1 MVLVWP
7 LLMLEAVKF
16 DGFRFLVWTTVSQ
29 IWTYLA
35 ATYIVI
41 VPLYEEVREVYG
53 QYLVNKA
60 QRERH
65 MPRSARQ
72 RSARPRGPGAPLGN
86 TPFPGM
92 SRPQSQDSLGSR
104 GLTPP
109 GLAIHPPSAA
119 SSDQAQ
125 KRY

>member
-1 MVLVWP
+1 MAILGAGGLTVLMVLVWP
-7 LLMLEAVKF
+7 LIMLEAVKF

-35 ATYIVI
+35 AAYIVI

-72 RSARPRGPGAPLGN
+72 RSARARGPGAPVHTELRCPTGH
-86 TPFPGM
+86 F
-92 SRPQSQDSLGSR
+92 R
-104 GLTPP
+104 
-109 GLAIHPPSAA
+109 
-119 SSDQAQ
+119 
-125 KRY
+125 